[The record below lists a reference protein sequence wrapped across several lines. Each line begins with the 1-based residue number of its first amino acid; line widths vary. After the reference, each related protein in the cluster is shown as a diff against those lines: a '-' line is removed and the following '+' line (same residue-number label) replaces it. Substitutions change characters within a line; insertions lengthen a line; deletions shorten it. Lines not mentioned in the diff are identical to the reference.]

1 MTHYMNL
8 QERPYHMIAS
18 SKKIFELRLLDEK
31 RKMIGIGDTIIF
43 KNAEDDNATLMC
55 VVRNLHVFASFEELY
70 RALPLDQCGYLPEE
84 IAYASAKDMEQYYT
98 VQEQAQYGVIGIEI
112 ALI

>member
-1 MTHYMNL
+1 MTHYMKL
-8 QERPYHMIAS
+8 RPHPFAMIES
-18 SKKIFELRLLDEK
+18 GKKTIELRLLDEK
-31 RKMIGIGDTIIF
+31 RRQIALGDTLIF
-43 KNAEDDNATLMC
+43 INTDSDAQIVCIVKNLY
-55 VVRNLHVFASFEELY
+55 VFASFEELY
-70 RALPLDQCGYLPEE
+70 RALPLDSCGYLPEE

>member
-18 SKKIFELRLLDEK
+18 GKKNFELRLLDEK

-43 KNAEDDNATLMC
+43 KNAENDNATLRC

-70 RALPLDQCGYLPEE
+70 RALPLDQCGYLLKEVPH
-84 IAYASAKDMEQYYT
+84 ASAKDMEQYYT